1 MSRKE
6 RRDKRPGIK
15 VIPLGGMEQIGMNI
29 TAFEYDNQIIVVD
42 CGQAFPSDD
51 MPGVDRVIPDISY
64 LVDNAYKVK
73 GLFITHGH
81 EDHIGAIPYFM
92 KKLNIPIYA
101 TRLTMAIIENRLAEH
116 RLLDK
121 TKRKVVQYGHSVIL
135 RDFRVEFIRSTHS
148 IQDSAMLAIH
158 TPAGT
163 IVHTGDFK
171 VDYTPVFGDPMNLSR
186 LAEIGK
192 KGVLAVMCDSTNVLR
207 PGYTESEKTV
217 GKKLDTIF
225 SENRKRRIIV
235 ATFASNV
242 DRVQQIVDMAYKYR
256 RKVFVEGRSMVNII
270 AVASDLGYLNLHKN
284 VIEPTEN
291 MKKYSDEKIVLITT
305 GSQGESMAALS
316 RIAADIHR
324 KVKIKPG
331 DCVVFSS
338 SPIPGNE
345 KSITKVVNELSMAG
359 AKVIVQDTH
368 VSGHA
373 CREEIKLIYNLLK
386 PRFVIP
392 AHGEFRHLIEHG
404 RLARTLGYDNKDI
417 FILHSGDVLSLN
429 QKSGKVI
436 GQVPAGGVYVD
447 GLGVGDV
454 GNLVIRDR
462 QRMAEGGVI
471 VIVVGL
477 RRGSN
482 KLVSGPQIVSRGFVF
497 VKESESLMEEA
508 RKVSKDICIKLGLDK
523 GRRMEWSV
531 IKNDLRDG
539 LSKFMWKKTKRDP
552 LVIPMIMEV

>member
-1 MSRKE
+1 
-6 RRDKRPGIK
+6 
-15 VIPLGGMEQIGMNI
+15 MNI